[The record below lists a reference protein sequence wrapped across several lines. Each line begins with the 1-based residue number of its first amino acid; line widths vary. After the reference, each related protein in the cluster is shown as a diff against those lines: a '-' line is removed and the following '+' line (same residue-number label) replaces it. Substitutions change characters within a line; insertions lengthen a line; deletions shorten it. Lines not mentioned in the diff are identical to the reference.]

1 MLSNIKNEVKLL
13 KRHITILKHVL
24 EKEPV
29 GIIKLSELSGLP
41 QHKVRYS
48 LRVLEQKGFI
58 KPSVQGAVSTA
69 KAKRFVSEF
78 KDDMGEVEAEIE
90 EIIKA
95 FD

>member
-1 MLSNIKNEVKLL
+1 L
-13 KRHITILKHVL
+13 KRHITILKLVL
-24 EKEPV
+24 EGAPV

-58 KPSVQGAVSTA
+58 RPSVQGAVATA
-69 KAKRFVSEF
+69 KAKRFAVAF
-78 KDDMGEVEAEIE
+78 KRDMGEIE
-90 EIIKA
+90 EEIKGILKA